1 MAAWHYLRDYYSC
14 GRIGERRGL
23 NLEQLVRRYYA
34 YDVKDLEYFIIEFPS
49 DTDLEDLADLIFDY
63 IWFQDNIP
71 KSFFNHK
78 ESWEVGIGCS
88 GSNYRFTKEKT
99 VVCMFVYAQKMV
111 NKKIIENIP
120 NFSYD
125 ISSDSDSLLSDECLY
140 AVNKGYLEMF
150 RGINLIEAFVSND
163 KSSFP
168 SSVM

>member
-1 MAAWHYLRDYYSC
+1 M
-14 GRIGERRGL
+14 
-23 NLEQLVRRYYA
+23 
-34 YDVKDLEYFIIEFPS
+34 
-49 DTDLEDLADLIFDY
+49 
-63 IWFQDNIP
+63 
-71 KSFFNHK
+71 
-78 ESWEVGIGCS
+78 GIGCS